1 MSVIPFPGFKRH
13 DVPASLT
20 QLARQIEA
28 GQLPAVRVVVCI
40 EKTDGTVDFVAAG
53 TEFNRAHAIGLLRYC
68 EREIMDA

>member
-1 MSVIPFPGFKRH
+1 MSVVPFPGFKRD

-28 GQLPAVRVVVCI
+28 GQLPVVRVVVCI
-40 EKTDGTVDFVAAG
+40 EKTDGAVDFIAAG
-53 TEFNRAHAIGLLRYC
+53 AELSRAHAIGLLRYC

>member
-1 MSVIPFPGFKRH
+1 MSVVPFPGFKRD

-28 GQLPAVRVVVCI
+28 GQLPTTRVLVCI
-40 EKTDGTVDFVAAG
+40 EKLDGTVDFMAAG
-53 TEFNRAHAIGLLRYC
+53 TEFSRAHAVGLLRYC